1 MTNNKTTLESI
12 LRDIQT
18 INTLAQEVGTK
29 VAMLK
34 NKETLSE
41 LDDPRIGK
49 QSDHRPAEQAV
60 AKAEI
65 SFIPQS
71 RNEDGGPLARLR
83 NRRGTSDR
91 MELKEEES
99 DINDMISDMFV

>member
-41 LDDPRIGK
+41 LDDPRID
-49 QSDHRPAEQAV
+49 QSHRPAEQAV
-60 AKAEI
+60 ARAENKQAR
-65 SFIPQS
+65 SLL
-71 RNEDGGPLARLR
+71 GGRR
-83 NRRGTSDR
+83 NRKVSFKADSQTEETREPSSDVSN
-91 MELKEEES
+91 M
-99 DINDMISDMFV
+99 INDMFV

>member
-12 LRDIQT
+12 LRDIKT

-41 LDDPRIGK
+41 LDDPRIDK

-60 AKAEI
+60 AKAENK
-65 SFIPQS
+65 Q
-71 RNEDGGPLARLR
+71 ARSLLSGRR
-83 NRRGTSDR
+83 NRRVSFKADSPTEETKEASSDVND
-91 MELKEEES
+91 M
-99 DINDMISDMFV
+99 INDMFV